1 MFMFGVTMFYIHRD
15 AYVKYR
21 ISYFLVANL
30 LIIDDIMMVVRSDF
44 CRWKNRFYEKKRLK
58 GFEVYSKT
66 NIDTSIN
73 ASIDTFETLDNK
85 RNNIFNCELGKLVEI
100 NQFLLE
106 NLDKK
111 HIKEVDSNNKV
122 NMDKTASFEG
132 RKKVQD
138 EVVDTENKK
147 SKEAVIITKSEYEEI
162 LKRKRKIFIHTH
174 FEDAL
179 KAAFEGL
186 RLAAEKGEVCSYTV
200 CFVLEEHFDAN
211 KMQVHIVEYFKDLG
225 YQTNA
230 TISTMEPKEIVV
242 VLN

>member
-1 MFMFGVTMFYIHRD
+1 MEDFPVEDFPVEK
-15 AYVKYR
+15 VK
-21 ISYFLVANL
+21 
-30 LIIDDIMMVVRSDF
+30 ID
-44 CRWKNRFYEKKRLK
+44 
-58 GFEVYSKT
+58 
-66 NIDTSIN
+66 
-73 ASIDTFETLDNK
+73 
-85 RNNIFNCELGKLVEI
+85 RNNKA
-100 NQFLLE
+100 
-106 NLDKK
+106 
-111 HIKEVDSNNKV
+111 
-122 NMDKTASFEG
+122 NMDVTSSHPKMDRTSSHPKMDRTSSFEG

>member
-132 RKKVQD
+132 KKKVQD

-147 SKEAVIITKSEYEEI
+147 SKDFVIMTKSEYVEI

-174 FEDAL
+174 FEDTL
-179 KAAFEGL
+179 KAASEGL
-186 RLAAEKGEVCSYTV
+186 RLSAEKGEVCSYTV
-200 CFVLEEHFDAN
+200 SFVLEEDFDAN
-211 KMQVHIVEYFKDLG
+211 KMQVHIIEYFKDLG

-230 TISTMEPKEIVV
+230 TISAMEPKEIVV